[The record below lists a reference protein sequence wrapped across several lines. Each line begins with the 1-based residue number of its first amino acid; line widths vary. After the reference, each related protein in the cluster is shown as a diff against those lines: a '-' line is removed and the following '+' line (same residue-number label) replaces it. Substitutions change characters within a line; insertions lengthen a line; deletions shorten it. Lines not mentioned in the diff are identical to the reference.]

1 MLKLQVEY
9 LIWKSFIFIVYRGL
23 GVIRAVTSPLP
34 EPYALVV
41 EAKDYVMVLGYPIS
55 IY

>member
-1 MLKLQVEY
+1 MNVEASSRIPHLQI
-9 LIWKSFIFIVYRGL
+9 LYRGL
-23 GVIRAVTSPLP
+23 GLIRALTSPLP